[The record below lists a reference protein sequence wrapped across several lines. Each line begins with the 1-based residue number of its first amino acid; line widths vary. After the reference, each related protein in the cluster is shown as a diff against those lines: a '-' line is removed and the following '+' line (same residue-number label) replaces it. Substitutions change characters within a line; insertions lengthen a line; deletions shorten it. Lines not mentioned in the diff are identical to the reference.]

1 MSAAAE
7 VPREPELPQEWERAE
22 RVAREVGAALTSWR
36 SRALEAEAE
45 VARLRRALDELAADP
60 GEGGAG
66 TAGQVKRL
74 RAENAALRSRMGEA
88 HERVRGL
95 LARLG
100 TLESRR

>member
-1 MSAAAE
+1 MSAAADAS
-7 VPREPELPQEWERAE
+7 REPELPPEWERVE
-22 RVAREVGAALTSWR
+22 RVAREVGAALTGWR

-66 TAGQVKRL
+66 TAGQVRRL

-88 HERVRGL
+88 RERVRGL
-95 LARLG
+95 LSRLG